1 MKRSTEKSSV
11 VKVAALLM
19 ILAGMFYAKA
29 IITPMLLALFI
40 SIICIQ
46 PITWLEKNGVPG
58 WLSILLVILGLILSF
73 MGFTML
79 IGSTITSFL
88 ANVSTYKSTLS
99 DIFKSGISYL
109 HEKGYVFENEQ
120 GPKILQPEK
129 ILEFTATA
137 LNNIIGMM
145 GNTFLII
152 LTVVFILT
160 EFDSFPVKAKA
171 IVGGSGES
179 IAYFSIII
187 KNIRQYLWI
196 KTLVGLL
203 NGIIIYVALLIIGV
217 DYAILWALIAFLLNY
232 IPNIGS
238 VIATIPTVIFALVQ
252 LGIGGAIWT
261 LISLMLIHNIIG
273 NFLEPRIMG
282 KGLGLSTLVVFLSL
296 IIWGFIF
303 GPVGMFL
310 SVPITMSL
318 KIFLEQSDDTRWL
331 ALLLGT
337 PAEAKSFLQQEDLEK
352 GRGVE
357 KSILKEE

>member
-1 MKRSTEKSSV
+1 MIRSTENSSLI
-11 VKVAALLM
+11 KIAALL
-19 ILAGMFYAKA
+19 IIIAGMFYAKA

-46 PITWLEKNGVPG
+46 PITWLEKKGVPG
-58 WLSILLVILGLILSF
+58 WLSIMLVILGLILF
-73 MGFTML
+73 FALFTVL

-88 ANVSTYKSTLS
+88 ANVPTYKSSLS

-109 HEKGYVFENEQ
+109 HEKGFVFENQQ

-137 LNNIIGMM
+137 LNNLIGMM
-145 GNTFLII
+145 GNAFLIV
-152 LTVVFILT
+152 LTVLFILT

-203 NGIIIYVALLIIGV
+203 TGIITYISLLIIGL
-217 DYAILWALIAFLLNY
+217 DYPILWALIAFLLNY

-238 VIATIPTVIFALVQ
+238 VIATIPTAIFALVQ

-296 IIWGFIF
+296 IFWGFIF
-303 GPVGMFL
+303 GTVGMFL
-310 SVPITMSL
+310 SVPITMTL
-318 KIFLEQSDDTRWL
+318 KIILEQNDDTRWL

-337 PAEAKSFLQQEDLEK
+337 PAEAKNFIQQEEQAKAIRSEK
-352 GRGVE
+352 
-357 KSILKEE
+357 

>member
-1 MKRSTEKSSV
+1 MKRSTENSSV
-11 VKVAALLM
+11 VKVAALL
-19 ILAGMFYAKA
+19 IIIAVMFYAKA
-29 IITPMLLALFI
+29 IITPLLLALFI

-46 PITWLEKNGVPG
+46 PITWLEKNRVPG
-58 WLSILLVILGLILSF
+58 WLSILLVILGLIVF
-73 MGFTML
+73 FTGFTIL
-79 IGSTITSFL
+79 IGNTITSFL
-88 ANVSTYKSTLS
+88 ANVSTYKSSLS

-120 GPKILQPEK
+120 GPQILQPEK
-129 ILEFTATA
+129 ILEFTAAA
-137 LNNIIGMM
+137 LNNLIGMM

-171 IVGGSGES
+171 IVGGTVES

-203 NGIIIYVALLIIGV
+203 TGIITYILLLIIGL
-217 DYAILWALIAFLLNY
+217 DYPLLWALITFLMNY

-238 VIATIPTVIFALVQ
+238 VIATIPTAIIALVQ

-296 IIWGFIF
+296 IFWGFIF
-303 GPVGMFL
+303 GTVGMFL
-310 SVPITMSL
+310 SVPITMTL
-318 KIFLEQSDDTRWL
+318 KIILEQSDDTRWL

-337 PAEAKSFLQQEDLEK
+337 PAEAKSYHQQEELGK
-352 GRGVE
+352 GMLSE
-357 KSILKEE
+357 